1 MPKPSTSAQAPE
13 AARQPS
19 AAELAQLA
27 GQRPVHGPVE
37 PPNRATLLMNFIP
50 LLHVVACAACW
61 LLPVSMGCR
70 LFLFGFTLYLLPA
83 LVVRAVMAIGGRPQ
97 GLLHQDSGGF
107 KRWWFAFQCQTVF
120 NRLPWL
126 EELLRLVPG
135 LYALWIHLWGGRVSP
150 RCYIAPG
157 ATLLDRWAVEVQT
170 GAVLGYGC
178 LLVAHLGTRGVD
190 GRGMLLVAAPC
201 VQQDAIVG
209 GLAKLGPGA
218 TLLAGQVLPTGRHLG
233 PYATWPKPRPEA
245 TSDAQASSAPISQEK
260 ATP

>member
-1 MPKPSTSAQAPE
+1 M
-13 AARQPS
+13 
-19 AAELAQLA
+19 
-27 GQRPVHGPVE
+27 HGPVE
-37 PPNRATLLMNFIP
+37 PPNRATLLMNVIP
-50 LLHVVACAACW
+50 LLHSAACVACW
-61 LLPVSMGCR
+61 LLPVSMAYR
-70 LFLFGFTLYLLPA
+70 FILFMFTLYLLPA
-83 LVVRAVMAIGGRPQ
+83 LLVRLVMRIGGRPQ

-135 LYALWIHLWGGRVSP
+135 LYALWIRLWGGRMSP

-157 ATLLDRWAVEVQT
+157 ATLLDRWAVEVQA

-178 LLVAHLGTRGVD
+178 LLVAHLGTRDVD

-218 TLLAGQVLPTGRHLG
+218 VLLAGQVLPTGRHLG
-233 PYATWPKPRPEA
+233 PYAVWPRPSNAAAADAPAPRDSSTTEEA
-245 TSDAQASSAPISQEK
+245 MP
-260 ATP
+260 

>member
-1 MPKPSTSAQAPE
+1 MPKPSASAQAPE

-50 LLHVVACAACW
+50 LLHILACAACW
-61 LLPVSMGCR
+61 LWPVSMVCR

-135 LYALWIHLWGGRVSP
+135 LYALWIRLWGGRVSP

>member
-1 MPKPSTSAQAPE
+1 MPKPSASTQAPE

-61 LLPVSMGCR
+61 LLPVSMVCR

-135 LYALWIHLWGGRVSP
+135 LYALWIRMWGGRVSP